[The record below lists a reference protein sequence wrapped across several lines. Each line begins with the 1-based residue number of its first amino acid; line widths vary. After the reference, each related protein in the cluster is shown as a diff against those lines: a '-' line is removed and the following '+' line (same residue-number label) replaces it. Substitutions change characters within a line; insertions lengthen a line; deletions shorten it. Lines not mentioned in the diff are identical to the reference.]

1 MNGYFQLIN
10 EEMQTSIM
18 LFPAVNSG
26 LALDVSEVEAYLSL
40 CGIRYDKSVLRA
52 QADALHMSPMK
63 VPLLNEKSDAQAEQV
78 KVRIAKDNMVATVR
92 FYSPSNDGTVLTK
105 EEILDSLK
113 EQGVLYG
120 IQEDVLDGFLLE
132 RSYCNDYKIALGDE
146 CVPGQ
151 DARIEYLFDP
161 NRKARPTLKED
172 GSVDFYNLNFLNGCR
187 KGDVLAKMIPA
198 VPAKPGKTVKGNEIP
213 GKESK
218 QNVNFRYGK
227 NVVLSDSGNEL
238 HSTTDGYIIMEGD
251 KVCVSDVLELNNI
264 DHSTG
269 NIDHKG
275 SIHITGNV
283 CDNFTVKA
291 AGNVIV
297 DGVVEG
303 AQILSEGD
311 VIIARGMNGKGKGK
325 IVAGGNVIA
334 KFLESVDVNADGY
347 VDCDSIL
354 HSKVKTKDEVHVV
367 GKRGF
372 ITGGRICATK
382 GVQVKNLGSRM
393 GVNTIVE
400 VGADP
405 SLKQKIHELEQTL
418 EANERII
425 KKAKPLLSSATDKL
439 KKGIS
444 IPNDQ
449 LALIKKTHSTYNVAK
464 SENARV
470 RERLKKIKDALE
482 KSKRAAVVVSGEAF
496 VSTKVIIGGVS
507 MEVERNVRNCKFIR
521 DRGAVKIR
529 GL

>member
-1 MNGYFQLIN
+1 M
-10 EEMQTSIM
+10 
-18 LFPAVNSG
+18 
-26 LALDVSEVEAYLSL
+26 
-40 CGIRYDKSVLRA
+40 
-52 QADALHMSPMK
+52 
-63 VPLLNEKSDAQAEQV
+63 
-78 KVRIAKDNMVATVR
+78 
-92 FYSPSNDGTVLTK
+92 
-105 EEILDSLK
+105 
-113 EQGVLYG
+113 
-120 IQEDVLDGFLLE
+120 
-132 RSYCNDYKIALGDE
+132 
-146 CVPGQ
+146 
-151 DARIEYLFDP
+151 
-161 NRKARPTLKED
+161 
-172 GSVDFYNLNFLNGCR
+172 
-187 KGDVLAKMIPA
+187 
-198 VPAKPGKTVKGNEIP
+198 
-213 GKESK
+213 
-218 QNVNFRYGK
+218 
-227 NVVLSDSGNEL
+227 LSDSGNEL
-238 HSTTDGYIIMEGD
+238 LSMTDGYIIMEGD
-251 KVCVSDVLELNNI
+251 KICVSDVLELNNV

-291 AGNVIV
+291 VGNVIV

-311 VIIARGMNGKGKGK
+311 IIIARGMNGKGKGK
-325 IVAGGNVIA
+325 IIAGGNVIA

-405 SLKQKIHELEQTL
+405 SLKQKIQELEQTL

-425 KKAKPLLSSATDKL
+425 KKARPLLSSATDKL
-439 KKGIS
+439 KKGIA

-470 RERLKKIKDALE
+470 RQRLKKIKDALE
-482 KSKRAAVVVSGEAF
+482 KSKRASVIVSGEAY
-496 VSTKVIIGGVS
+496 VSTKIVIGGVS
-507 MEVERNVRNCKFIR
+507 MEVERSVRKCKFVR
-521 DRGAVKIR
+521 DRGAIKIR